1 MTIPIDTR
9 TEKVHL
15 LTNAPLPDTYSC
27 QCKYCQEYKGML
39 IRPNG
44 EKYNKNDRR
53 KYYHFEQGAGGAGHI
68 NPTPLHA
75 ARWAIQRLTKPGD
88 WVCDPF
94 MGTGTTAVEAINHKR
109 KAIGTELETGT
120 LARANCEM
128 QKWDGAEY
136 KIYDDDAR
144 NIGNHL
150 DKLNQEN
157 NQKLALTVYQPPY
170 SGDEQS
176 NAKYNRDY
184 GDNLAFL
191 KESQAYWDTL
201 KGIMKATTDATKDG
215 GYAIICVKEMMRNKA
230 WWDLHIKLS
239 DLMGS
244 QMHYKG
250 MVLLPH
256 YPRTLHL
263 NTYFKRWGVH
273 PSYYQTIT
281 IFKKEF

>member
-1 MTIPIDTR
+1 MDDLR

-15 LTNAPLPDTYSC
+15 ITNKPLPETYAC
-27 QCKYCQEYKGML
+27 DCKYCQQYKGML

-44 EKYNKNDRR
+44 SLYNKNDRR
-53 KYYHFEQGAGGAGHI
+53 KYYHFEQGGGGAGHI

-75 ARWAIQRLTKPGD
+75 ARWAIQALSEPGD

-94 MGTGTTAVEAINHKR
+94 MGTGTSAVEAINHKR
-109 KAIGTELETGT
+109 NAIGTELETAD
-120 LARANCEM
+120 LAIANCKDQE
-128 QKWDGAEY
+128 WEIPEY
-136 KIYDDDAR
+136 KIFKDDAR

-150 DKLNQEN
+150 ADLPKKLQ
-157 NQKLALTVYQPPY
+157 LSIWQPPY

-176 NAKYNRDY
+176 NAKYNREFE
-184 GDNLAFL
+184 DNLAFL
-191 KESQAYWDTL
+191 KENGTYWSTL
-201 KGIMKATTDATKDG
+201 SNIMEQVIHKTAIG

-230 WWDLHIKLS
+230 WWDLHTKLS
-239 DLMGS
+239 DLMAGQEGMS
-244 QMHYKG
+244 YKG

-263 NTYFKRWGVH
+263 NTYYKRWGVH

-281 IFKKEF
+281 IFKKES